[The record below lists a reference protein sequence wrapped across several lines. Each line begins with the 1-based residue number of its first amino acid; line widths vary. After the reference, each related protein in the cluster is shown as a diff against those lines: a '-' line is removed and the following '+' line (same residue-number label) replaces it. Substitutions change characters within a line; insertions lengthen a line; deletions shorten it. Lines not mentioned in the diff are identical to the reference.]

1 MARMLLHLWLSTVVA
16 STTLLGPRQ
25 LPPLL
30 LRRQPGS
37 LLLWVR
43 GERKGV
49 PWWSIALPTD
59 LELLHG
65 HLLAMFLA
73 AFNENV
79 QGVRVVFAL
88 GTLQLLADSLL

>member
-1 MARMLLHLWLSTVVA
+1 MLLHLWLRTVVA

-25 LPPLL
+25 PPPLL
-30 LRRQPGS
+30 LRKQPGNP
-37 LLLWVR
+37 LLWVR

-49 PWWSIALPTD
+49 PWWNMALPTN
-59 LELLHG
+59 LQLLHG

-73 AFNENV
+73 ALNENV

-88 GTLQLLADSLL
+88 GTLQLLTDSLL

>member
-1 MARMLLHLWLSTVVA
+1 M
-16 STTLLGPRQ
+16 
-25 LPPLL
+25 
-30 LRRQPGS
+30 
-37 LLLWVR
+37 
-43 GERKGV
+43 
-49 PWWSIALPTD
+49 ALPTD

-73 AFNENV
+73 ALNENV